1 MLYERRFVKKRKRRI
16 AAAFI
21 FATCSI
27 ATGALV
33 TIAFLGRYTGTF
45 TVTLDEKHVN
55 LSLSQTEDFRE
66 STTVLTVNS
75 LPSYHEYTYGSILA
89 KKAMIDNETT
99 DYLHGAMFATEE
111 DETNRVNPLSL
122 DYFKYTFYVKN
133 TGTTTARYNF
143 NVNILENTPDT
154 ETGTRYLDN
163 VLRVAI
169 FESDLTTNEEAVEPK
184 VYAKESTIYKDL
196 GNGEGTYQEYVST
209 SLANANE
216 DNPFY
221 GYAEKFETEDRVT
234 TLRVKDFKQDD
245 IRRYT
250 IVTWLEG
257 EDPESDHRKEAPKGA
272 KIKIGVEINAYEN
285 E

>member
-1 MLYERRFVKKRKRRI
+1 MLYEKKYVKKRKRRI

-21 FATCSI
+21 FATSSI

-55 LSLSQTEDFRE
+55 LSLSQTEDFKE
-66 STTVLTVNS
+66 ATTVLTVNQ
-75 LPSYHEYTYGSILA
+75 LPAYHEYTYQSILA
-89 KKAMIDNETT
+89 KQARIDNEET
-99 DYLHGAMFATEE
+99 DYLDGATFATDE

-133 TGTTTARYNF
+133 TGTVTARYNF
-143 NVNILENTPDT
+143 VVNILENTPDT

-169 FESDLTTNEEAVEPK
+169 YENDPGSERGEPK

-196 GNGEGTYQEYVST
+196 GDGNGTYQEYIAASKERA
-209 SLANANE
+209 SE
-216 DNPFY
+216 DNPYY
-221 GYAEKFETEDRVT
+221 GFAEKFESADRIT
-234 TLRVKDFKQDD
+234 TLRVADFKQDQ
-245 IRRYT
+245 IKRYT
-250 IVTWLEG
+250 VITWLEG

>member
-1 MLYERRFVKKRKRRI
+1 MLYEKRFVKKRKRRI

-21 FATCSI
+21 TATCSI
-27 ATGALV
+27 ATGALI

-55 LSLSQTEDFRE
+55 LSLSQTQDFRE
-66 STTVLTVNS
+66 STTVLTVNY
-75 LPSYHEYTYGSILA
+75 LPAYHEYTYSNILA
-89 KKAMIDNETT
+89 KKANIDTEET
-99 DYLHGAMFATEE
+99 DYLEGAMFATEE

-122 DYFKYTFYVKN
+122 DFFKYTFYVKN

-143 NVNILENTPDT
+143 NVNIIENTPDT

-163 VLRVAI
+163 VLRIAI
-169 FESDLTTNEEAVEPK
+169 FESNPNSDEVVEPK

-196 GNGEGTYQEYVST
+196 GDGQGTYQEYVST

-221 GYAEKFETEDRVT
+221 GYAEKFESADRVT
-234 TLRVKDFKQDD
+234 TIRVSDFKQDD
-245 IRRYT
+245 IKRYT

>member
-1 MLYERRFVKKRKRRI
+1 MLYEKKYVKKRKRRI

-21 FATCSI
+21 FATSSI
-27 ATGALV
+27 ATGALI

-55 LSLSQTEDFRE
+55 LSLSQTEDFKE
-66 STTVLTVNS
+66 STTMLSVNR
-75 LPSYHEYTYGSILA
+75 LPAYHEYTYGNILA
-89 KKAMIDNETT
+89 KQARIDNEET
-99 DYLHGAMFATEE
+99 DYLDGANFATEE

-143 NVNILENTPDT
+143 VVNILENTPDT

-169 FESDLTTNEEAVEPK
+169 FENDADSEIRGEPK
-184 VYAKESTIYKDL
+184 VYAKESTIFKDL
-196 GNGEGTYQEYVST
+196 GDGNGTYQEYVAATKERAS
-209 SLANANE
+209 E
-216 DNPFY
+216 DNPYY
-221 GYAEKFETEDRVT
+221 GFANSFETQDRIA
-234 TLRVKDFKQDD
+234 TLRVNDFKQDD
-245 IRRYT
+245 IKRYT
-250 IVTWLEG
+250 IITWLEG

>member
-1 MLYERRFVKKRKRRI
+1 MLYEKKYVKKRKRRI
-16 AAAFI
+16 AAALI
-21 FATCSI
+21 FATSSI

-55 LSLSQTEDFRE
+55 LSLSQTEDFKE
-66 STTVLTVNS
+66 ATTVLTVNQ
-75 LPSYHEYTYGSILA
+75 LPAYHEYTYQSILA
-89 KKAMIDNETT
+89 KQARIDNEET
-99 DYLHGAMFATEE
+99 DYLDGATFATDE

-133 TGTTTARYNF
+133 TGTVTARYNF
-143 NVNILENTPDT
+143 VVNILENTPDT

-169 FESDLTTNEEAVEPK
+169 YENDPGSERGEPK

-196 GNGEGTYQEYVST
+196 GDGNGTYQEYVAASKERAT
-209 SLANANE
+209 E
-216 DNPFY
+216 DNPYY
-221 GYAEKFETEDRVT
+221 GFAERFESADRIT
-234 TLRVKDFKQDD
+234 TLRVADFKQDQ
-245 IRRYT
+245 IKRYT
-250 IVTWLEG
+250 VITWLEG